1 MRAGWTPCGESAYA
15 FSGGERQRLAIA
27 RTLVGQP
34 RMLLLD
40 EITSG
45 LDVVNREQ
53 DHEPHS
59 NHDGWYHHL
68 RCRTRPFRYE
78 HRDLVLV
85 LDKGRLVEFGPPA
98 EVHRRSALFR
108 SLVAA

>member
-1 MRAGWTPCGESAYA
+1 
-15 FSGGERQRLAIA
+15 
-27 RTLVGQP
+27 
-34 RMLLLD
+34 MLLLD

-45 LDVVNREQ
+45 LDVLNREQ
-53 DHEPHS
+53 IM
-59 NHDGWYHHL
+59 NL
-68 RCRTRPFRYE
+68 IRTTMGGITTFAAG
-78 HRDLVLV
+78 HGHFGMNIADLVLV